1 MSVWQVQEAKS
12 RFSEVLDRAKT
23 EGPQTITKH
32 GMETAVVMSM
42 EEYRRLAGPK
52 KDLIDLLLGGPKD
65 VVLKQGASPALAE
78 EFAAWLLAIEQDF
91 DGRTLPVTAE
101 IAHRWGEMSSDRTRP
116 VTDTLIAATASVH
129 DLTVVTRNERDYR
142 DLGVRVI
149 NPWR

>member
-52 KDLIDLLLGGPKD
+52 KDFIQHLL
-65 VVLKQGASPALAE
+65 
-78 EFAAWLLAIEQDF
+78 
-91 DGRTLPVTAE
+91 
-101 IAHRWGEMSSDRTRP
+101 HRFCP
-116 VTDTLIAATASVH
+116 
-129 DLTVVTRNERDYR
+129 
-142 DLGVRVI
+142 VRVEVGMKMHVE
-149 NPWR
+149 

>member
-65 VVLKQGASPALAE
+65 D
-78 EFAAWLLAIEQDF
+78 EFHVERSKEVGRDVSHLF
-91 DGRTLPVTAE
+91 D
-101 IAHRWGEMSSDRTRP
+101 D
-116 VTDTLIAATASVH
+116 
-129 DLTVVTRNERDYR
+129 
-142 DLGVRVI
+142 
-149 NPWR
+149 

>member
-52 KDLIDLLLGGPKD
+52 KEPWN
-65 VVLKQGASPALAE
+65 Q
-78 EFAAWLLAIEQDF
+78 
-91 DGRTLPVTAE
+91 
-101 IAHRWGEMSSDRTRP
+101 
-116 VTDTLIAATASVH
+116 SV
-129 DLTVVTRNERDYR
+129 
-142 DLGVRVI
+142 VRVI
-149 NPWR
+149 GPEGLLISITYTPWMHEESASG

>member
-1 MSVWQVQEAKS
+1 MRYILDTDVLSETRRRNGNDAVRSFVRSLSAEQIYLSVITLGEVEA
-12 RFSEVLDRAKT
+12 T
-23 EGPQTITKH
+23 
-32 GMETAVVMSM
+32 M
-42 EEYRRLAGPK
+42 
-52 KDLIDLLLGGPKD
+52 
-65 VVLKQGASPALAE
+65 
-78 EFAAWLLAIEQDF
+78 
-91 DGRTLPVTAE
+91 DGRILPVTTA